1 MSIIDALQQQA
12 RCQAFPFLQECA
24 PRLVS
29 TGYGLP
35 VAGPVQL
42 GSPVAGTSTNGVV
55 YTVPGAGFGSPV
67 AGLSTGGGAY
77 TVPGAGF
84 GSPVAGLSTGGGAYT
99 VPGAGFGSPIA
110 GLGGA
115 GAYTGTVDNSVSF
128 KCGDGFS
135 WNGSNCVQ
143 TSAAEVTIGCH
154 ANQVTNYNTDTK
166 TLICSNPVSNTVSAA
181 GPSATQQK
189 FTNVNGF
196 KSKRERNVESFSN
209 TNGKCKARY

>member
-1 MSIIDALQQQA
+1 MSLTDAQHLQA
-12 RCQAFPFLQECA
+12 ICQVFPSFPECA

-29 TGYGLP
+29 SYGLP
-35 VAGPVQL
+35 TYNTPVPGLSVGGGTYTIPGPVQVGSPVPGPVQL
-42 GSPVAGTSTNGVV
+42 GSPVAGTTVGPVPLNYNGT
-55 YTVPGAGFGSPV
+55 YTVPGAGFGAPYAV
-67 AGLSTGGGAY
+67 PPPQY
-77 TVPGAGF
+77 TAVPLTTTNDTIVPCNDGF
-84 GSPVAGLSTGGGAYT
+84 G
-99 VPGAGFGSPIA
+99 
-110 GLGGA
+110 
-115 GAYTGTVDNSVSF
+115 
-128 KCGDGFS
+128 

-196 KSKRERNVESFSN
+196 KSRKCRNVESFSN
-209 TNGKCKARY
+209 ANGKCKARY